1 MIKICIIFTKSLQT
15 KVIYMQL
22 WKNPAKLLNHCNV
35 DVNLMTFKCS
45 TPNLL
50 QKHLNICLVQN
61 IQSTVPNT
69 DNFGT
74 SIKCLSYK
82 ESNKGS
88 KERQGPTVGGHLID
102 VFFKTE
108 LTVDLGRFPFNKNSG
123 FTFQKFHVSNG
134 TLHSSCTDPN

>member
-35 DVNLMTFKCS
+35 DVNLMTFQCS

-50 QKHLNICLVQN
+50 QKHLNICLVHN

-108 LTVDLGRFPFNKNSG
+108 LTVDLGCFPFNKNSG